1 MTKAKTDKS
10 AEGSRSRSQIIVLFI
25 ALIVFI
31 MLLFANFAYLNTQAN
46 YDKQYIG
53 HAGELR
59 VLSQRIAKNATEAA
73 AGKAAA
79 FKLLSDARN
88 DFAQRWGYLKKGDPA
103 TGLPPAPAT
112 VRPEMRAVQLDWER
126 LLKNTDAILSSEQT
140 VLSLHQVAATL
151 AETVPQL
158 QIEYEKVVEILLQ
171 RGAPAAQ
178 VAMAQR
184 QSLLAERILGAV
196 NTVLAGDENSQQ
208 AADAFGRDATR
219 FGQVL
224 NGMLQGNP
232 ALKIS
237 QVEDRDA
244 RARLSEI
251 SELFQFVSGSVDEI
265 LETSPELFKVRES
278 ASNIFSLSQ
287 TLLDE
292 ASHLATR
299 FENLAGG
306 RNTDTIGGYVLGLL
320 ALASIILIGLVMVRE
335 TNRQLRETAEKNERN
350 QNAIMRLLDEIED
363 LADGDLTVTAS
374 VTEDFTGTIA
384 DSINYSV
391 DQLRDLV
398 ATINLTAGQVAA
410 AVQETQATAMHLAQ
424 ASEHQAQQISEA
436 STAISDMAESID
448 QVSANAAESSAV
460 AERSVEI
467 ANKGNEVV
475 HNTIHGMDNIREQ
488 IQDTAKRI
496 KRLGESSQEIGDIVS
511 LIDDI
516 ADQTNILALNAAIQ
530 ASMAGDA
537 GRGFAV
543 VADEVQRLAERS
555 SAATRQ
561 IETLVRAIQTD
572 TNEAVISM
580 EQTTTEV
587 VRGARL
593 AQDAGVALEEIEGV
607 SKTLA
612 ALIQSIS
619 NAAQQQTSSAGQIS
633 LTMNVIQQITSQT
646 SSGSTATAESIGN
659 LAKMASQLR
668 RSVSGFTLP
677 AASATG
683 LKSVSGVVMGDRHD
697 YVALE
702 WVKGEIAE
710 TLKQAH
716 QAIEAVLDDPQASPG
731 LDECLDYI
739 HQVHGSLQM
748 VEFYG
753 AALLAE
759 EMEHLVEALQHERVS
774 HRDEALHLLLQ
785 ALGQL
790 PIYLDRVQGARRD
803 LPLVVLPLINDLRS
817 ARGESLLSETSLF
830 SPQLPE
836 LPPLSARSTGAA
848 GAGRTAERAA
858 QIAPDAANGLGRFAA
873 RAG

>member
-1 MTKAKTDKS
+1 MIKAKTAKPE
-10 AEGSRSRSQIIVLFI
+10 ASRSRSQIIALFI

-31 MLLFANFAYLNTQAN
+31 MLLFAHFAYLNTQAT

-88 DFAQRWGYLKKGDPA
+88 DFARRWGYLKNGDPS
-103 TGLPPAPAT
+103 TGLPSAPSA

-126 LLKNTDAILSSEQT
+126 LLKNTDTILASEQT

-158 QIEYEKVVEILLQ
+158 QVEYEKVVEILLQ

-184 QSLLAERILGAV
+184 QTLLAERILGAV
-196 NTVLAGDENSQQ
+196 NTVLSGDENSQQ
-208 AADAFGRDATR
+208 AADAFGRDAAR

-224 NGMLQGNP
+224 TGMLQGNP
-232 ALKIS
+232 ALKVS

-244 RARLSEI
+244 RARLIEI

-278 ASNIFSLSQ
+278 ASVIFTLSQ

-292 ASHLATR
+292 ASLLATG

-306 RNTDTIGGYVLGLL
+306 RNTDTIGGYVLGLA
-320 ALASIILIGLVMVRE
+320 ALMSIILIGLVMVRE

-350 QNAIMRLLDEIED
+350 QTAIMRLLDEIED
-363 LADGDLTVTAS
+363 LADGDLTVTAT

-424 ASEHQAQQISEA
+424 ASEHQAQQIAEA
-436 STAISDMAESID
+436 STAINDMAESID

-530 ASMAGDA
+530 ASLAGDA

-633 LTMNVIQQITSQT
+633 LTMNVIQQITTQT

-677 AASATG
+677 ATRA
-683 LKSVSGVVMGDRHD
+683 
-697 YVALE
+697 
-702 WVKGEIAE
+702 
-710 TLKQAH
+710 QA
-716 QAIEAVLDDPQASPG
+716 ADKV
-731 LDECLDYI
+731 
-739 HQVHGSLQM
+739 
-748 VEFYG
+748 
-753 AALLAE
+753 
-759 EMEHLVEALQHERVS
+759 
-774 HRDEALHLLLQ
+774 
-785 ALGQL
+785 
-790 PIYLDRVQGARRD
+790 
-803 LPLVVLPLINDLRS
+803 
-817 ARGESLLSETSLF
+817 
-830 SPQLPE
+830 
-836 LPPLSARSTGAA
+836 
-848 GAGRTAERAA
+848 
-858 QIAPDAANGLGRFAA
+858 
-873 RAG
+873 

>member
-1 MTKAKTDKS
+1 MTTAHTAKPL
-10 AEGSRSRSQIIVLFI
+10 EGSRSRSQIIVLFI

-31 MLLFANFAYLNTQAN
+31 MLLFANFAYINTQSN
-46 YDKQYIG
+46 YDKQYIS

-88 DFAQRWGYLKKGDPA
+88 DFSQRWGYLKKGDPA
-103 TGLPPAPAT
+103 TGLPVAPPA
-112 VRPEMRAVQLDWER
+112 VHQEMKAVQRDWEQ
-126 LLKNTDAILSSEQT
+126 LLNSVNAILASEQT

-171 RGAPAAQ
+171 RGAPADQ
-178 VAMAQR
+178 VALAQR

-196 NTVLAGDENSQQ
+196 NTVLAGDENAAQ
-208 AADAFGRDATR
+208 AAGTFGRDALR

-224 NGMLQGNP
+224 NGMLEGNSELRIP
-232 ALKIS
+232 RVAD
-237 QVEDRDA
+237 QDA
-244 RARLSEI
+244 RARLLEI

-265 LETSPELFKVRES
+265 LETSPQLFQVRE
-278 ASNIFSLSQ
+278 AANTIFSLSQ

-292 ASHLATR
+292 ASTLANG
-299 FENLAGG
+299 FENLASG
-306 RNTDTIGGYVLGLL
+306 RSLEIIGGYVLGLL

-384 DSINYSV
+384 DSINYSI
-391 DQLRDLV
+391 DQLRELV

-410 AVQETQATAMHLAQ
+410 AVQETQATAMQLAE
-424 ASEHQAQQISEA
+424 ASEHQAQQIAEA
-436 STAISDMAESID
+436 SGAVQQMADSID
-448 QVSANAAESSAV
+448 QVSANASESSAV
-460 AERSVEI
+460 AERSVAI

-475 HNTIHGMDNIREQ
+475 HNTIHGMDNIRDQ

-561 IETLVRAIQTD
+561 IETLVRAIQAD

-593 AQDAGVALEEIEGV
+593 AHDAGVALEEIEGV
-607 SKTLA
+607 SQNLA
-612 ALIQSIS
+612 DLIQRIS
-619 NAAQQQTSSAGQIS
+619 NAAQQQTSSAAQIS
-633 LTMNVIQQITSQT
+633 LTMNVIQQITTQT
-646 SSGSTATAESIGN
+646 SSGSTATADSIGN

-677 AASATG
+677 ATQ
-683 LKSVSGVVMGDRHD
+683 KTR
-697 YVALE
+697 E
-702 WVKGEIAE
+702 
-710 TLKQAH
+710 
-716 QAIEAVLDDPQASPG
+716 PQ
-731 LDECLDYI
+731 
-739 HQVHGSLQM
+739 
-748 VEFYG
+748 
-753 AALLAE
+753 
-759 EMEHLVEALQHERVS
+759 
-774 HRDEALHLLLQ
+774 
-785 ALGQL
+785 
-790 PIYLDRVQGARRD
+790 
-803 LPLVVLPLINDLRS
+803 
-817 ARGESLLSETSLF
+817 
-830 SPQLPE
+830 
-836 LPPLSARSTGAA
+836 
-848 GAGRTAERAA
+848 
-858 QIAPDAANGLGRFAA
+858 
-873 RAG
+873 